1 MYLNRGNHETKDM
14 NRTYGFEGE
23 AKAKHGEQSYKV
35 SAGRLFLFSGFLT
48 CCSSCSLMHS
58 LPVRHYHIPEA
69 VADFVLQCHLQLW
82 YLPHNPLN
90 QARARLRSLDLMGRR
105 GSSSYMAVYSV
116 KMASP
121 WMISAKSTVLA
132 DSLGRKV

>member
-35 SAGRLFLFSGFLT
+35 SAGCLFLFSGFLT

-58 LPVRHYHIPEA
+58 LPVRLVITIFLKPLLIFYSATCNSGI
-69 VADFVLQCHLQLW
+69 CHTT
-82 YLPHNPLN
+82 P
-90 QARARLRSLDLMGRR
+90 
-105 GSSSYMAVYSV
+105 
-116 KMASP
+116 
-121 WMISAKSTVLA
+121 
-132 DSLGRKV
+132 